1 MLGGLLVLTSAA
13 QFTGLVSRWHPKG
26 VTVALLGLGSG
37 FFGGIAGN
45 QGGLRAAALSAFGLA
60 PLAFVATSTATG
72 LLVDAARA
80 PVYLYTAGASLLALW
95 MPIAVATAGVTI
107 GTILGERVLLGLS
120 KEQFRLVVAA
130 AVGVLG
136 RWLLIR

>member
-1 MLGGLLVLTSAA
+1 M
-13 QFTGLVSRWHPKG
+13 
-26 VTVALLGLGSG
+26 
-37 FFGGIAGN
+37 
-45 QGGLRAAALSAFGLA
+45 
-60 PLAFVATSTATG
+60 AFVATSTATG

-136 RWLLIR
+136 LWLLIR